1 MSPNY
6 PITSQEN
13 SRRICAEIRS
23 VFLEVWDPIGI
34 RDEPNAQ
41 NEYDSYIGRAF
52 ELLMANA
59 TDAKFAEYLDWI
71 VEGMGMDSSRSSPAD
86 VIEALRAIPLIE
98 QA

>member
-1 MSPNY
+1 
-6 PITSQEN
+6 
-13 SRRICAEIRS
+13 
-23 VFLEVWDPIGI
+23 
-34 RDEPNAQ
+34 
-41 NEYDSYIGRAF
+41 
-52 ELLMANA
+52 MANA